1 MKQQIIECVPNIS
14 EGRDLKK
21 IKTIANVVTE
31 VEGVK
36 LLDIDPGKA
45 TNRTVITFV
54 GEMVIEEQQNGMMEF
69 VKYAVSKKKVL
80 YLLEKLKSY
89 STVTHTFRKVK
100 ESFEDEHISVYQDA
114 SNQKTVMNK

>member
-54 GEMVIEEQQNGMMEF
+54 GKPDDVIEAAFRGIKTAAELIDLDDHVGLDDRGR
-69 VKYAVSKKKVL
+69 SDP
-80 YLLEKLKSY
+80 SI
-89 STVTHTFRKVK
+89 TVRSQRRVR
-100 ESFEDEHISVYQDA
+100 
-114 SNQKTVMNK
+114 N